1 MATSEPTE
9 NQQVSSAQFLI
20 ESLPDIPAPRVYSS
34 ICAYEKQI
42 FVIGG
47 CDSTG
52 KSLNTTFV
60 YSNENIW
67 ELWPNMLRSRSGAT
81 LVMTSKCIFLAG
93 GVDEEQAA
101 ILELDSL
108 TIGTRSWDTVC
119 QLPVAVVGCGTHLY
133 KNRIYV
139 LGGATTNNISQDF
152 FGYFDIIS
160 KLWVNLPNLPTA
172 RYSMSTYYYKGT
184 LYIIGGRDVL
194 KPIVEVEGFDL
205 TELVWKTFSSIPS
218 RRAYSCTF
226 GFENYIY
233 HIGGVSEGVGTWKP
247 NVRKLVERYDID
259 YNKWVKLKPLKY
271 RRTDFSACIIQD
283 KLIVA
288 GGVSEQNDQ
297 LVPISDA
304 ELYSSS
310 KDKWES
316 IVSLSIPRCSIAC
329 CSYIDGMLIIGG
341 MGPGGPQKKAEY
353 IKAVS

>member
-1 MATSEPTE
+1 MATSELTE
-9 NQQVSSAQFLI
+9 KQQDSNEIFQIL
-20 ESLPDIPAPRVYSS
+20 SLPDIPEPRVYSS

-60 YSNENIW
+60 YNNDNIW
-67 ELWPNMLRSRSGAT
+67 ELWPNMPSRRSGAT
-81 LVMTSKCIFLAG
+81 LVLTSKIIYLAG
-93 GVDEEQAA
+93 GVDEEQVTL
-101 ILELDSL
+101 IDIVSL
-108 TIGTRSWDTVC
+108 TLDTKSWKSVC
-119 QLPVAVVGCGTHLY
+119 KLPVAVVGCGAHSY
-133 KNRIYV
+133 KNNIYV
-139 LGGATTNNISQDF
+139 LGGATTDNLSQSF

-160 KLWVNLPNLPTA
+160 QLWVNLPNLPTA
-172 RYSMSTYYYKGT
+172 RYSMSTYCYKDI
-184 LYIIGGRDVL
+184 LYVVGGRDVL

-205 TELVWKTFSSIPS
+205 TDLVWKSFFSIPS

-259 YNKWVKLKPLKY
+259 DNKWVKLKPLKY
-271 RRTDFSACIIQD
+271 RRTDFSACMIKD
-283 KLIVA
+283 KLLVA

-304 ELYSSS
+304 ERYSSS

-329 CSYIDGMLIIGG
+329 CSYINGMLIIGG
-341 MGPGGPQKKAEY
+341 MGPGGPQRKAEY
-353 IKAVS
+353 ITVVS